1 MQPELKTAEIT
12 VESKQ
17 QSEIVFEPE
26 KIESVNRPE
35 SSSVAEES
43 RTNPKPEKLSISGL
57 GESIEMAVKLRE
69 ELESAKKIKESEKL
83 ILSPMKS
90 KQQIFQNRP
99 LTPQIKQEAETKKS
113 GFPTLSP
120 ESEINK
126 ENSQVTQKESNS
138 RLPSSKPETPQIM
151 VIKSHTLNEPVEE
164 NDDLIKESF
173 QHTTEISEMSKTESK
188 VKQPMSI
195 KSKVLSAPKPAE
207 SMEIIMKKIRED
219 LTNKESNQ
227 ARVPAVITKSKQT
240 KNRKEKELPDF
251 MQEIATATS
260 AKSNVIEFMKKVELM
275 KEKKAKSN
283 QSDNDE
289 EKGVAN
295 TSPTIGRY

>member
-1 MQPELKTAEIT
+1 
-12 VESKQ
+12 
-17 QSEIVFEPE
+17 
-26 KIESVNRPE
+26 
-35 SSSVAEES
+35 
-43 RTNPKPEKLSISGL
+43 
-57 GESIEMAVKLRE
+57 
-69 ELESAKKIKESEKL
+69 
-83 ILSPMKS
+83 MKS

-99 LTPQIKQEAETKKS
+99 LTPQIKQEAQRKKS

-126 ENSQVTQKESNS
+126 ENSQVNQKKSNS
-138 RLPSSKPETPQIM
+138 RLSSSKPETPQIM

-173 QHTTEISEMSKTESK
+173 KHTTEISEMSKTESK

-227 ARVPAVITKSKQT
+227 ARVPALITKSKQT

-295 TSPTIGRY
+295 TSPTIRRY